1 MNHCRV
7 TATTLGCDH
16 TPGGAILFP
25 GVLIDI
31 VHPEWRL
38 LVIAEAQLAPEH
50 VEDVLVLHHGV
61 ALQTAGARASATDPL
76 PDIGVCKRVLSYHYR
91 SEEWCLIIIIIIR
104 LTTLSQSHPRYQ
116 RFISTTDT
124 IKSWIREM
132 PLTNSE
138 TKKMDCHFKRFSGR
152 V

>member
-25 GVLIDI
+25 GVLLDI

-76 PDIGVCKRVLSYHYR
+76 PDIGVCKRVLSYHYHYHYHYHYQILVSAR
-91 SEEWCLIIIIIIR
+91 ECYLIIIGAESGFITSLFSFASR
-104 LTTLSQSHPRYQ
+104 LSHNHIPDTKDLSRL
-116 RFISTTDT
+116 RT
-124 IKSWIREM
+124 
-132 PLTNSE
+132 PL
-138 TKKMDCHFKRFSGR
+138 KAG
-152 V
+152 